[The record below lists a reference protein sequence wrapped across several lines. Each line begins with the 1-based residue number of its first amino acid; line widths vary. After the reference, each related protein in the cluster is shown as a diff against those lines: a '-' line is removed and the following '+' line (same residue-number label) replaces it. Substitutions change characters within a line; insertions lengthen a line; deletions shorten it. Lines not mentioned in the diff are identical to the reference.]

1 MPGEYYVEAC
11 VGVGDKEYVARGE
24 PIVAHP
30 SLQIVLFGII
40 HLKAEFERSIDW
52 HCPYQK

>member
-1 MPGEYYVEAC
+1 M
-11 VGVGDKEYVARGE
+11 GDKEYVARGE